1 MGYAEDRSLV
11 AFLGP
16 SLPAAEALRIVPR
29 VELWPPIC
37 QGDLTSL
44 VERSQ
49 PRAILVVDGEF
60 GQSLSVWHKEILHA
74 LHLGIRV
81 LGASSMGA
89 LRAAELDRFGMEG
102 VGAIYEYYRDGW
114 LTADADVAL
123 VHADAGEGYRPLT
136 WPLVNV
142 RATADAL
149 QRQGALADD
158 EAAAVVTA
166 AGNLHFRERT
176 EQALARAL
184 RSDGTPA
191 ARAHELAKLVTDD
204 YVDQKALDAAAGLEH
219 LARLDEI
226 PPPRGEVP
234 LHREGRAF
242 QPLVWSDVTI
252 QRSTGS
258 LRRHQLVADAALHH
272 PDFDGLIERGANR
285 SLVGHLAREFGVE
298 ASPAEIYEQREL
310 MLTRLDLT
318 EESLPDWLAAND
330 LDEARFTALVEQEA
344 TGTRM
349 RRWLLDSLI
358 FERNRRLVI
367 EQLQIEGEYA
377 AAADAAARRRA
388 MADCQPV
395 PPFPS
400 DEEEVRQ
407 LLARQM
413 AISGWKPRRD
423 VAQFSDDHG
432 FEQLGVLIV
441 ALSDSVAANEE
452 LQKRRRRVARALG
465 LEDAG
470 GNSQQPGVTSPA
482 RRTHALLEAHQ
493 VTQVL
498 LTAVELGLP
507 AAMAGEARSTAEL
520 AAMTG
525 TEVSRLER
533 LLQALAA
540 TRMAAVADGRWVLT
554 ALGEALAPAKPG
566 EGEALDTYAEHLRR
580 NAFAVWAGLADVIR
594 GAEPPPYPVDEL
606 SDRAVDAGS
615 WALGV
620 TDTVVQAVVLPEGAH
635 LADIGGGLGGVAQAL
650 LELRPDLTV
659 SLVEL
664 PPTAERA
671 AARLA
676 EADGGS
682 NVGVIPYRGQRR
694 LEPPADRCL
703 LSRVVATLEDSA
715 AVEVLG
721 FAARSLTEG
730 GRVEIIDFE
739 ADGTPAA
746 AFGDLLHLAR
756 SGGAIRS
763 REEWDEL
770 ARRAGLR
777 IAGRHSLEG
786 PYVHLSMAL
795 EQGATS
801 AAPEPTDVATAP

>member
-1 MGYAEDRSLV
+1 MAYTEDRPVV

-16 SLPAAEALRIVPR
+16 SLPAAEAISIVPQ

-37 QGDLTSL
+37 QGDLTTL
-44 VERSQ
+44 VECLH
-49 PRAILVVDGEF
+49 PRAVLIVDGEF

-81 LGASSMGA
+81 VGASSMGA

-136 WPLVNV
+136 WSLVNV
-142 RATADAL
+142 RATAEAL
-149 QRQGALADD
+149 QRQGALAED
-158 EAAAVVTA
+158 EATAVLTA

-176 EQALARAL
+176 EQTLARAL
-184 RSDGTPA
+184 RSEGTSA
-191 ARAHELAKLVTDD
+191 ARARELAKRLADG

-234 LHREGRAF
+234 LHREGRGF
-242 QPLVWSDVTI
+242 QPLLWSDVTI
-252 QRSTGS
+252 RRSAGS
-258 LRRHQLVADAALHH
+258 LRRYQLVADAALHH
-272 PDFDGLIERGANR
+272 ADFDGLIERAANR
-285 SLVGHLAREFGVE
+285 ALVGHLAWEFGVE
-298 ASPAEIYEQREL
+298 VSPAEIEAERE
-310 MLTRLDLT
+310 MILTRLGLT

-330 LDEARFTALVEQEA
+330 LDEARFAALVEEEA

-367 EQLQIEGEYA
+367 EQLQLEGEYA

-395 PPFPS
+395 PPFPAS
-400 DEEEVRQ
+400 EDEVRK

-413 AISGWKPRRD
+413 AISGWNPRRD
-423 VAQFSDDHG
+423 IAKFSDDQG
-432 FEQLGVLIV
+432 FEHVGVLMV
-441 ALSDSVAANEE
+441 ALSDSAAANVE

-465 LEDAG
+465 LEDVG
-470 GNSQQPGVTSPA
+470 GNSQHRAVPSPA
-482 RRTHALLEAHQ
+482 MRTHALLEAHQ

-507 AAMAGEARSTAEL
+507 AALACEARSAADL

-533 LLQALAA
+533 LLRALAA
-540 TRMAAVADGRWVLT
+540 TGMVALAEGRWELT
-554 ALGEALAPAKPG
+554 AQGEALTPAKAG
-566 EGEALDTYAEHLRR
+566 EGETLDTYAQHLRR
-580 NAFAVWAGLADVIR
+580 YGFSTWAGLAEIIR
-594 GAEPPPYPVDEL
+594 GAEPPGYPGDEL
-606 SDRAVDAGS
+606 SDRAVAAGS
-615 WALGV
+615 WSLGV
-620 TDTVVQAVVLPEGAH
+620 ADTVIRAVELPEGAH
-635 LADIGGGLGGVAQAL
+635 FADIGGGLGGVAQAL
-650 LELRPDLTV
+650 LECRPDLTV

-664 PPTAERA
+664 PSTAERA

-676 EADGGS
+676 GADGGAK
-682 NVGVIPYRGQRR
+682 VAVIPYRGQRR

-703 LSRVVATLEDSA
+703 LSRVVATLDDSGA
-715 AVEVLG
+715 IEVLG
-721 FAARSLTEG
+721 FAARSLTQG

-739 ADGTPAA
+739 ADGTTAA
-746 AFGDLLHLAR
+746 AFADLLHLAR
-756 SGGAIRS
+756 SGGAVRS
-763 REEWDEL
+763 RDQWDEL

-777 IAGRHSLEG
+777 IAGRRPVLG
-786 PYVHLSMAL
+786 PLVHLSMELDQA
-795 EQGATS
+795 ATS
-801 AAPEPTDVATAP
+801 AAPEPTSVATAP